1 LSEEGNFWIKLME
14 RLFGVVIIF
23 VGGLTMYYVLTSL
36 QDLDIYAGFFAVL
49 NVILIILGLLLL
61 TAKTE

>member
-1 LSEEGNFWIKLME
+1 ME

>member
-1 LSEEGNFWIKLME
+1 MSEEGNFWIKLME